1 MKKLI
6 YLLFCLTAILG
17 SAFAQTVRV
26 TGNVLSADDGEPII
40 GASVMVKGTTIGEVT
55 DLNGTFTINAPAGAK
70 TLVVSYVGMIS
81 QEVPIKPNITV
92 TLASDTQKLEEIIV
106 VGYGTQRKKD
116 VTSSISRVGGDDIA
130 SMATPS
136 FDSQLAGRAAGVQ
149 VTTAGGGLGTAPK
162 FRVRGF
168 STISSGSDPLVV
180 IDGVPVNSGQNA
192 SLNALYNPLGDI
204 NPNDI
209 QSIEILKDGA
219 ATAIYGSRAANGV
232 VLITTKKG
240 AKGQMKVVYDGYVAS
255 SKAAKLHEL
264 LNAREFVDITNEILR
279 NWEMPEDAVYDPN
292 GPDTNWNDYVF
303 RNGFQ
308 HSHNISASGGTD
320 RGNYYA
326 SLGYSNQ
333 EGIIRA
339 NALERFNIAA
349 NVTQRANKW
358 LQIGMNVNA
367 SQSAMVGFQDSEN
380 GLGSVGFATP
390 RMLPN
395 VAVFNPDD
403 PTGFN
408 IDAAERKSLGR
419 GVNKKLIDNGIAN
432 IVWTLDNNVRRNNV
446 TRLIGSAFADINLMK
461 GLTLRTQGGI
471 DYTQIKTFLAWMPES
486 GDGYGRGGYLDEEND
501 HLRNWNW
508 QNTLNFEHTLNNV
521 HNLNITL
528 LQEYTYNDSEWTEA
542 TVQNLS
548 DRFFMEHIITGTYGI
563 QEVYGSK
570 TFNGLASYLAR
581 VNYNYDSKYYI
592 GASIRRD
599 GLSKLPPKTR
609 WGTFYGGSLAYRI
622 SRESFWAESSF
633 SEWFNDLRIRA
644 SLASVGNSDLGSN
657 FPYLGT
663 YGAKRIGAQTGI
675 AWTNMGNDRLK
686 WEASNSF
693 DIGLD
698 GMFFNGRLGFEMAFF
713 NRTTKDLVME
723 VPTPPALGV
732 PYNRY
737 YDNVGA
743 LKNTGFELTLN
754 ATPVTAANGLVWQA
768 NLNFATVK
776 NTVTKLLNGQDIVD
790 VFTITRE
797 GESFESIY
805 GFDYYGVNKANGN
818 PIWRKTDGTL
828 VQFDT
833 FGSYDYAV
841 YDPAH
846 PEDVSKT
853 ASLSASEDRKILGST
868 LPTWYGGFN
877 NTLTYKDFDLNIFF
891 RFSGGNKIMNAS
903 RQRTLLNLDF
913 ANKGKEILGRWQSAD
928 KPGDGMT
935 PRLGYSD
942 DNPLFNTS
950 VADSHFVEDGSF
962 LKLSNLAIGYT
973 LPKSLVSKLDISK
986 IRFYIQGQN
995 LLTFTKYTG
1004 LDPETSS
1011 RTSGSNPKWRQS
1023 VDWDGMPQQRI
1034 FSFGAN
1040 ITF

>member
-1 MKKLI
+1 MKKLT
-6 YLLFCLTAILG
+6 YLLICLIAGIG
-17 SAFAQTVRV
+17 MIFAQTTRV
-26 TGNVLSADDGEPII
+26 TGKVTSSDDGEPII
-40 GASVMVKGTTIGEVT
+40 GASVMVKGTTIGDVT
-55 DLNGTFTINAPAGAK
+55 DINGEFAINVPTSAR
-70 TLVVSYVGMIS
+70 TLIISYVGMIT
-81 QEVPIKPNITV
+81 QEVGVRPNV
-92 TLASDTQKLEEIIV
+92 VVNLVSDTQNLDEVIV

-116 VTSSISRVGGDDIA
+116 VTSSISRVGGGDIA
-130 SMATPS
+130 NMATPS

-149 VTTAGGGLGTAPK
+149 VTTAGGSLGTAPK

-180 IDGVPVNSGQNA
+180 IDGVPANSGQI

-240 AKGQMKVVYDGYVAS
+240 AKGQLKVVYDGYIAS
-255 SKAAKLHEL
+255 SKASKLHEY
-264 LNAREFVDITNEILR
+264 LNAKEFVEVTNEILR

-292 GPDTNWNDYVF
+292 GPDTNWNDYVY

-308 HSHNISASGGTD
+308 HSHTVSASGGTD

-333 EGIIRA
+333 EGIVRA
-339 NALERFNIAA
+339 NTLERFNIAA
-349 NVTQRANKW
+349 NVSQMANKW
-358 LQIGMNVNA
+358 LQVGMSINA
-367 SQSAMVGFQDSEN
+367 SQSAMYGFQDSEN

-395 VAVFNPDD
+395 VDVFNPSD
-403 PTGFN
+403 PTGYN
-408 IDAAERKSLGR
+408 IDAVERKALGR
-419 GVNKKLIDNGIAN
+419 GINKKLIDNGIAN

-446 TRLIGSAFADINLMK
+446 TRLIGSGFAEIKLMK
-461 GLTLRTQGGI
+461 GLSLRTQGGI
-471 DYTQIKTFLAWMPES
+471 DYTQIKDFLAWMPES
-486 GDGYGRGGYLDEEND
+486 GDGLGRGGLMDEASSRYN
-501 HLRNWNW
+501 NWNW
-508 QNTLNFEHTLNNV
+508 QNTLNFDHTFNSI
-521 HNLNITL
+521 HNINLTL
-528 LQEYTYNDSEWTEA
+528 LQEYTYQDYENA
-542 TVQNLS
+542 GGTVQNMS
-548 DRFFMEHIITGTYGI
+548 DRFFMEHFITGTYGI
-563 QEVYGSK
+563 QEAYGSK

-581 VNYNYDSKYYI
+581 LNYNYDSKYYI

-599 GLSKLPPKTR
+599 GLSKLPPATR

-622 SRESFWAESSF
+622 SRESFWTEASF
-633 SEWFNDLRIRA
+633 NEWFNDLRIRA
-644 SLASVGNSDLGSN
+644 SYASVGNSDLGSN

-663 YGAKRIGAQTGI
+663 YGAKKYGGQTSI

-698 GMFFNGRLGFEMAFF
+698 GTLFGGKLSFEMAYFS
-713 NRTTKDLVME
+713 RTTKDLVME

-743 LKNTGFELTLN
+743 LKNSGFELTLN
-754 ATPVTAANGLVWQA
+754 ATPLTINGLVWQT

-776 NTVTKLLNGQDIVD
+776 NTVTKLLDGQDIIGTFV
-790 VFTITRE
+790 ITRE

-805 GFDYYGVNKANGN
+805 GFDYYGVNKENGN
-818 PIWRKTDGTL
+818 PIWRKADGSL

-833 FGSYDYAV
+833 FGKYDYAV
-841 YDPAH
+841 FDPSNPA
-846 PEDVSKT
+846 DVSKP
-853 ASLSASEDRKILGST
+853 ASLSASDDRKILGSS

-877 NTLTYKDFDLNIFF
+877 NTLSYKDFDLNIFF

-913 ANKGKEILGRWQSAD
+913 SNKGKEILGRWQS
-928 KPGDGMT
+928 KENPGDGQT
-935 PRLGYSD
+935 PRIGYGD
-942 DNPLFNTS
+942 DNPLFNSS

-962 LKLSNLAIGYT
+962 LKLSTLAVGYT
-973 LPKSLVSKLDISK
+973 LPKQLTAKLDISK
-986 IRFYIQGQN
+986 VRFYIQGQN
-995 LLTFTKYTG
+995 LLTVTGYTG
-1004 LDPETSS
+1004 LDPESSS
-1011 RTSGSNPKWRQS
+1011 RSGSTWRMG